1 METVVWSS
9 FRHASWEFLIA
20 ATEKGLCCVTLPNES
35 WETLSAFIQRHFPG
49 AGLKRDDER
58 MAPYAEQLTAYLAG
72 RLKQFTVPLDV
83 RGTPFQLAVWQ
94 VLQQIPYGRLTTYG
108 DIAAQIGKPTASRA
122 VGAAV
127 GANPLPLV
135 IPCHRVVGKDGR
147 LTGYRGGLDVKAAL
161 LRLEGISLSEEHH
174 C

>member
-1 METVVWSS
+1 
-9 FRHASWEFLIA
+9 
-20 ATEKGLCCVTLPNES
+20 
-35 WETLSAFIQRHFPG
+35 
-49 AGLKRDDER
+49 
-58 MAPYAEQLTAYLAG
+58 
-72 RLKQFTVPLDV
+72 
-83 RGTPFQLAVWQ
+83 
-94 VLQQIPYGRLTTYG
+94 
-108 DIAAQIGKPTASRA
+108 
-122 VGAAV
+122 V